1 MATVKATIFFE
12 KRFWVG
18 TFERTDKEG
27 YAIARHVFGAEP
39 SDPEIHEFVLKSYHE
54 LKFGEAK
61 EINIQIQRMNPKRVQ
76 REVRREMARIKETV
90 QPSTLAQD
98 FMREEI
104 EKKKKEKKALAVPK
118 NQARKDDQFALRQEK
133 RKEKHRGH

>member
-27 YAIARHVFGAEP
+27 YAIARHIFGAEP
-39 SDPEIHEFVLKSYHE
+39 SDPEIHEFVLHHYHE
-54 LKFGEAK
+54 LKFGAAK

-76 REVRREMARIKETV
+76 REVRREMARMNETT

-98 FMREEI
+98 YMREEL
-104 EKKKKEKKALAVPK
+104 EKKKKEKKSISSAEK
-118 NQARKDDQFALRQEK
+118 QARKDDQFALKQEK

>member
-27 YAIARHVFGAEP
+27 YAIARHIFGGEP
-39 SDPEIHEFVLKSYHE
+39 SDPEIHEFVLNHYHE
-54 LKFGEAK
+54 LKFGESK

-76 REVRREMARIKETV
+76 REVRREMARIKETT

-98 FMREEI
+98 YMREEL
-104 EKKKKEKKALAVPK
+104 EKKKKEKKSISSAEK
-118 NQARKDDQFALRQEK
+118 QARKDDQFALKQEK